1 MITLMVITS
10 KWLPHG
16 VVAGKITWV
25 REFLDHGIVLKLN
38 VRLNIRKKVF

>member
-1 MITLMVITS
+1 MITL

-16 VVAGKITWV
+16 VVAGKITWG